1 MRSELDDLLGIG
13 TMLDS
18 SPLYESLGTFNKH
31 KGYEPMTNTQANQ
44 QPQEVNKGKKF
55 NE

>member
-1 MRSELDDLLGIG
+1 MRSGLDNPLDMG

-31 KGYEPMTNTQANQ
+31 KGYEPMTNAQANQ
-44 QPQEVNKGKKF
+44 QPQEVVKGKNF